1 MSNSRVTI
9 TLGRSGQV
17 VERGGFV
24 SNSAK
29 MRGDSG
35 MVSGSKRM
43 ADRLGSNAH
52 GFSFSS
58 GKRQRGDGIKWN
70 EGDRTLQDSRI
81 SRNDLRLK
89 LLRKRLFKKQI
100 GGVVEEHKQL
110 DPRAKLSKPVHPS
123 LKYQVLQHNSETNG
137 SNPMRQVP
145 PRESPADLNQVNS
158 RRNFYSSP
166 TTDGFRGRSPPRELH
181 PPSSFRPVDASRAG
195 QFPRNGMVGSS
206 DSFIFTMK
214 ANPQAARPMAQFAP
228 PSASVQR
235 SSQMVDET
243 LTVAGLLHSLGLGK
257 YAIIFQAEE
266 VDMTAL
272 KQMGDKDLKEL
283 GIPMRLLNIQ
293 GPRKKILLAL
303 LPRTKRPP
311 P

>member
-1 MSNSRVTI
+1 MSNSRVTV

-29 MRGDSG
+29 VRGDSG

-43 ADRLGSNAH
+43 AGRLGSNAH
-52 GFSFSS
+52 GFSFSA

-70 EGDRTLQDSRI
+70 EDDRTLQDSRI

-89 LLRKRLFKKQI
+89 LLQKRLSKKQI
-100 GGVVEEHKQL
+100 DGVVEERKQM
-110 DPRAKLSKPVHPS
+110 DPHAKLSKPVHPS
-123 LKYQVLQHNSETNG
+123 LRYQVLQHTSETNA
-137 SNPMRQVP
+137 SSPMRQAP
-145 PRESPADLNQVNS
+145 PRESPAGLYQVNS
-158 RRNFYSSP
+158 RGNFYSSP

-181 PPSSFRPVDASRAG
+181 PPSSFRPVDACRAG

-206 DSFIFTMK
+206 QPTDSFIFTMK
-214 ANPQAARPMAQFAP
+214 AAPQAARPIAQFAP
-228 PSASVQR
+228 ATGGVQR
-235 SSQMVDET
+235 SSQMVDDT
-243 LTVAGLLHSLGLGK
+243 RTVAELLHRLGLGK

-283 GIPMRLLNIQ
+283 GIPM

>member
-145 PRESPADLNQVNS
+145 PRESPADLYQVNS

-206 DSFIFTMK
+206 RPTDSFIFTMK

-272 KQMGDKDLKEL
+272 KQVGDKDLKEL
-283 GIPMRLLNIQ
+283 GIPM

-303 LPRTKRPP
+303 LPRTKRQPP
-311 P
+311 